1 MTAIFFNGLW
11 RSRYLILGWGLGFGL
26 FGMWLIGFY
35 DDLAGQRAVID
46 QLVESFPPGMLAFFG
61 NVESFSTPE
70 GYLSLEFFS
79 YIPVIFGILATSL
92 GAAVISAAEEN
103 GTLDLLLAHPLQRG
117 AYFIGRFL
125 AMIVALA
132 VVMLL
137 TWLGS
142 IIALN
147 WTNIDLTAAELF
159 RPFMSLG
166 AFIIAF
172 AAFATFLSQ
181 FLPSQA
187 GSSLT
192 AAFILVAS
200 YIFSSMANI
209 DERLQEAVKFSP
221 YTYFQG
227 ADAINGINMTW
238 LLGSLSATLLFGG
251 LAWWRFEKR
260 DIRIGGEGGW
270 ESLIALMALRKKN
283 PKK

>member
-1 MTAIFFNGLW
+1 MKAIFLNSLW
-11 RSRYLILGWGLGFGL
+11 RSRYLILGWGTGFGL

-35 DDLAGQRAVID
+35 DSLTGQRAVID
-46 QLVESFPPGMLAFFG
+46 QLLKSFPPEMLAFFG
-61 NVESFSTPE
+61 NVDSFSTPQ
-70 GYLSLEFFS
+70 GYLSIEFFS
-79 YIPVIFGILATSL
+79 YIPVIFGILAAGL
-92 GAAVISAAEEN
+92 GAGVISAAEEN

-117 AYFIGRFL
+117 AFFLGRFL
-125 AMIVALA
+125 AMVVALA

-142 IIALN
+142 ITALN

-159 RPFMSLG
+159 RPFLSLG

-187 GSSLT
+187 GASLT
-192 AAFILVAS
+192 AAFVLVAS

-238 LLGSLSATLLFGG
+238 LLGLLGATLLFGG

-270 ESLIALMALRKKN
+270 ESLIALLTLRKKK
-283 PKK
+283 PKI